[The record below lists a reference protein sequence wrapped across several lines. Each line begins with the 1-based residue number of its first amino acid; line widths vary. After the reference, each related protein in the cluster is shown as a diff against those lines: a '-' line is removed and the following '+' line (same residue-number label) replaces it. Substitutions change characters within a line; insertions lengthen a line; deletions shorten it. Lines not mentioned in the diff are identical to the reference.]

1 MYMYIYMHPSI
12 VIVEE
17 PKCSAIVDY
26 LNKLWNICEI
36 EDDASEKNNKD
47 NLCTDVGRS
56 LGYVAKCI
64 KPCIQNSTC
73 IRKSEEDKTMH
84 S

>member
-1 MYMYIYMHPSI
+1 MTYYISEVLYSSVPTAICQKLYMYIYTYVYMYMYIYMHPSI

-36 EDDASEKNNKD
+36 EEDASEKNN
-47 NLCTDVGRS
+47 
-56 LGYVAKCI
+56 
-64 KPCIQNSTC
+64 
-73 IRKSEEDKTMH
+73 
-84 S
+84 

>member
-1 MYMYIYMHPSI
+1 MHPSI

-36 EDDASEKNNKD
+36 EEDASEKNN
-47 NLCTDVGRS
+47 
-56 LGYVAKCI
+56 
-64 KPCIQNSTC
+64 
-73 IRKSEEDKTMH
+73 
-84 S
+84 